1 KFVKDNG
8 KRKVFH
14 LGSNSSCRQHICSH
28 YKFYKARCRELK
40 IGRTTMRCLVKC
52 CESWRKSRKESR

>member
-1 KFVKDNG
+1 FVKDNG

-40 IGRTTMRCLVKC
+40 IRENHYAMP
-52 CESWRKSRKESR
+52 CEML